1 MSAIRRPQGPIY
13 LLRLT
18 SPGGED
24 IRRLRWVL
32 KTLLRRFGLRCISIE
47 SEVPK

>member
-1 MSAIRRPQGPIY
+1 MTTDRPIY

-32 KTLLRRFGLRCISIE
+32 KRLLRQFGLRCISIE
-47 SEVPK
+47 IEKEKQHG